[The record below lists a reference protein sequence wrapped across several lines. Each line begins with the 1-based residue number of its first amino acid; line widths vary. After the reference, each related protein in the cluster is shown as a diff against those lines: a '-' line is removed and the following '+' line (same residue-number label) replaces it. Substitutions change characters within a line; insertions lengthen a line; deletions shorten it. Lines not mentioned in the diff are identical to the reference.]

1 MASSSRARCPES
13 MEIVSSTVSLN
24 IYLTSAMFRHCQT
37 ILHNIKIPDDVSLHM
52 SN

>member
-1 MASSSRARCPES
+1 MALSSRVRCPES
-13 MEIVSSTVSLN
+13 MEIVSTVSLN

-37 ILHNIKIPDDVSLHM
+37 ILNNIKIPNDVSLHV